1 MNAYLKTALIAIAA
15 VAVVVRVEAVKKI
28 VFGA

>member
-1 MNAYLKTALIAIAA
+1 MNAYLKTALIAVAA
-15 VAVVVRVEAVKKI
+15 VAIVVRVPAAKNI

>member
-1 MNAYLKTALIAIAA
+1 MKGYLITGLIALVAIAI
-15 VAVVVRVEAVKKI
+15 VVRVPAAKSI

>member
-1 MNAYLKTALIAIAA
+1 MKGYLITGLIALVA
-15 VAVVVRVEAVKKI
+15 VAIVIRVPAAKNI

>member
-15 VAVVVRVEAVKKI
+15 VAVVVRIDPVKKI

>member
-1 MNAYLKTALIAIAA
+1 MKGYLITGLIALVA
-15 VAVVVRVEAVKKI
+15 VAIVVRVPAAKNI